1 MKIAPMFAA
10 AGLIIAGLVSSTAA
24 EAQTYR
30 DRGGYS
36 EQRGYRDD
44 DRGYRHDRRGDRYD
58 RPSYGRDNGRHY
70 GWRNGRGNRNQ
81 CWVEYRRQGRV
92 TVCR

>member
-24 EAQTYR
+24 DAQSYR

-36 EQRGYRDD
+36 DGRGYRDD
-44 DRGYRHDRRGDRYD
+44 HRYD
-58 RPSYGRDNGRHY
+58 RRDYRRDNGRHY
-70 GWRNGRGNRNQ
+70 GWRNGRGHRDR
-81 CWVEYRRQGRV
+81 CHVEFRHHRRV
-92 TVCR
+92 TVCG